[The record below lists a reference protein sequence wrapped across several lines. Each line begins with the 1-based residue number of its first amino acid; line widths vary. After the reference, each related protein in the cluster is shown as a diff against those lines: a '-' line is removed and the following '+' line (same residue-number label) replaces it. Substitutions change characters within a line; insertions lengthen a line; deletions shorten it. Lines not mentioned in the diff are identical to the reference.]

1 MILRWDPPSRKKR
14 GSVRA
19 CPHCDASLP
28 TPVPSICPSCG
39 QSLGDPPRRESQ
51 RPAASAP
58 AAPEQVLFEG
68 HPAIIGS
75 FLDLV
80 LVIVSFGIAWL
91 WLASRSRSTSYK
103 VTTSRVVVETGLAD
117 KKIEQVDLYRVVD
130 FAVLLPLGQRLV
142 GTGTL
147 VLEADD
153 RTLKESATKGTLR
166 LERIRTDVRGL
177 YERLR
182 AARDADRSRRGVVA
196 MDRV

>member
-1 MILRWDPPSRKKR
+1 M
-14 GSVRA
+14 
-19 CPHCDASLP
+19 
-28 TPVPSICPSCG
+28 
-39 QSLGDPPRRESQ
+39 
-51 RPAASAP
+51 
-58 AAPEQVLFEG
+58 APEQTLFEG
-68 HPAIIGS
+68 HPAIVGS

-80 LVIVSFGIAWL
+80 LVIVTFGLAWL
-91 WLASRSRSTSYK
+91 WLAARSRATKYK

-153 RTLKESATKGTLR
+153 RTLKESPAKGTLR